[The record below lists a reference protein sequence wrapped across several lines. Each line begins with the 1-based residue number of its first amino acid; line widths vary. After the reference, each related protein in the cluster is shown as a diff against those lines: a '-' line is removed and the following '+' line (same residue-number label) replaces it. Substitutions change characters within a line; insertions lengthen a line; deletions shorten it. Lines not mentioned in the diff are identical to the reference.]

1 MCSLVPHTQK
11 YLSIFLKYVAL
22 NWHEALK
29 VLTSGSG
36 CLIFYEILT
45 RLLLGHSIIMI
56 LG

>member
-11 YLSIFLKYVAL
+11 YLLIFLKYVAL